1 VADILDQLVD
11 SRNLLGLLGDPLV
24 LVLLFAVVRALTL
37 RALRVLPRTGA
48 FSGWSSDVEQMT
60 RRLLSLTLGLALLGD
75 LALNLYLVR
84 ERLDLIDTKLDFFG
98 RVYAQYSDVL
108 WLYLGVATFA
118 VIANIVLLQLFNKL
132 LPALVRWAQN
142 LDAIKGNDAAIA
154 ATFERLRWGVER
166 TSWLYL
172 LALGA
177 SKLAFL
183 PPAIPDAL
191 SVGLRIFIIYTIV
204 RIAWS
209 SLEIGLRTF
218 EGLAK
223 QAAAKREKL
232 RFYESLRPLFP
243 SLRRALEAVIVVV
256 GSSFAVAQIQGFET
270 IAGFSVIG
278 LRIVGLLFAAQVLST
293 LFEVLLRETLIR
305 QDSQDQEEMSRR
317 LTVLPL
323 VASIAKYVIFG
334 FAIVTALGEIGIDP
348 LPVLAGVGVAGV
360 AIGFGAQSLIT
371 DLVSGIFILWESYF
385 VVGDYVAIEDREGVV
400 ESISLR
406 VTSLRDDAGRVHIIP
421 NGKIEGLVNYSKGYV
436 AAEVSVTVPYETD
449 IDEAY
454 AALEEV
460 STWVRENV
468 PDALE
473 APEIEGVD
481 ELGELGVVINLSTKV
496 KPGRHTVTAR
506 IVRKRVKEVF
516 TARSIAFAQPRRV
529 IHLQGAGAL
538 GLVEPRS
545 SSRVAG
551 QP

>member
-1 VADILDQLVD
+1 MTDILDQLVD
-11 SRNLLGLLGDPLV
+11 SRNLLGLLVDPLLLVV
-24 LVLLFAVVRALTL
+24 LFVVVRALTV
-37 RALRVLPRTGA
+37 RVLRVLPRSGT
-48 FSGWSSDVEQMT
+48 FSGWSNDVEQMT
-60 RRLLSLTLGLALLGD
+60 RRLLSLTFGLALLGD

-84 ERLDLIDTKLDFFG
+84 ERLDLIDTKLGFVG
-98 RVYAQYSDVL
+98 RVYAQYSGVL
-108 WLYLGVATFA
+108 WLYLGVVALA
-118 VIANIVLLQLFNKL
+118 VVANIVLLQLFHKL

-142 LDAIKGNDAAIA
+142 IDAIKGNDAAIA
-154 ATFERLRWGVER
+154 ATFELVRWGVER
-166 TSWLYL
+166 TSWIYL

-177 SKLAFL
+177 SQLDFL
-183 PPAIPDAL
+183 PLAIPDTL
-191 SVGLRIFIIYTIV
+191 HVGLRIFIIYTFV

-243 SLRRALEAVIVVV
+243 SLRRALEAVIIVV

-270 IAGFSVIG
+270 IAGFSVVG

-293 LFEVLLRETLIR
+293 LLEVLLRETLIR
-305 QDSQDQEEMSRR
+305 QDSNDQEEMSRR

-323 VASIAKYVIFG
+323 IASIAKYVIFG

-385 VVGDYVAIEDREGVV
+385 VVGDYVAIEDREGIV

-406 VTSLRDDAGRVHIIP
+406 VTSLRDDGGRVHIIP

-436 AAEVSVTVPYETD
+436 AAEVAVTVPYETD

-460 STWVRENV
+460 SAWVRENV

-473 APEIEGVD
+473 ASEIEGVD
-481 ELGELGVVINLSTKV
+481 ELGELGVTINLSTKV
-496 KPGRHTVTAR
+496 KPGKHTVAAR
-506 IVRKRVKEVF
+506 IIRKRVKETF
-516 TARSIAFAQPRRV
+516 TARGIAFAQPRRV
-529 IHLQGAGAL
+529 VHLHGAGAI
-538 GLVEPRS
+538 GH
-545 SSRVAG
+545 VAG
-551 QP
+551 RP